1 MTIPNPVLMGLA
13 ALVTIPMLW
22 SEAASPAP
30 VGEAAPNFS
39 LKDANGQTHT
49 LSDLK
54 GKYVVLEWVNF
65 GCPFVRKHYNSGNMS
80 SLQKAYTAKNVV
92 WLSICSSAPGKQG
105 YFEGEELKAE
115 IATMKA
121 VPSAYLL
128 DSDGTVGRL
137 YAAKAT
143 PTMFVIDPKGTILYG
158 GAIDNIPSTSLDDVP
173 KARNYVKEA
182 LDLALAGKSVEITS
196 SKAYGC
202 SVKYKD

>member
-1 MTIPNPVLMGLA
+1 MTMRNTIVMGFA
-13 ALVTIPMLW
+13 ALVTIPMLS
-22 SEAASPAP
+22 SEAASPPP
-30 VGEAAPNFS
+30 VGEAAPSFS
-39 LKDANGQTHT
+39 LKDANGQTRT

-65 GCPFVRKHYNSGNMS
+65 GCPFVRKHYESGNMP

-105 YFEGEELKAE
+105 FFEGKELTEK
-115 IATMKA
+115 ISDMKA
-121 VPSAYLL
+121 SPSAYLL
-128 DSDGTVGRL
+128 DPDGTVGRL

-143 PTMFVIDPKGTILYG
+143 PTMFVIDPQGTIIYG
-158 GAIDNIPSTSLDDVP
+158 GAIDNIPSTNVDDVP

-182 LDLALAGKSVEITS
+182 LDLALAGKSVEVTS
-196 SKAYGC
+196 SSAYGC